1 MVNKVTLIGNL
12 GRDPEIRKLDSG
24 STVAKLAVATSENYR
39 DASGNWQDRTEWHN
53 VICWNALAE
62 KAERSFKKGSLVYIE
77 GKLTTRKWQD
87 NNGNDRWTTE
97 VLANYTRMINNRS
110 EGGGSGYANNFPSQ
124 EPAGM
129 QNKTAAQ
136 ASNPSPESPTAPVA
150 DTSGSED
157 GGDLPF

>member
-12 GRDPEIRKLDSG
+12 GRDPEIRKLESG
-24 STVAKLAVATSENYR
+24 STVAKLAVATSESYR
-39 DASGNWQDRTEWHN
+39 DATGNWQDRTEWHN

-97 VLANYTRMINNRS
+97 VLANYTRIINNRS
-110 EGGGSGYANNFPSQ
+110 EGGGGGYANSFPAQ

-129 QNKTAAQ
+129 QNNTAAQ
-136 ASNPSPESPTAPVA
+136 TSNPTPASPAAPVA
-150 DTSGSED
+150 DTSGNDD